1 MSTKWILPSLIA
13 LVVSGAAV
21 AAPQAYLYKDT
32 RTMAMGGASVAT
44 GGYSTA
50 VFSNPAGLA
59 KLPTDHGLIVEL
71 LGLQATTTQNGT
83 DIFSD
88 LSDAADSEQTSDIE
102 EVLANYAGEPVF
114 IDFSNYSSISYN
126 HGDIAWSVGLLAA
139 TDLNAVVNP
148 YNIGVLELQARAY
161 GGVNAG
167 VSYTLRDLWLGDLS
181 LGLGGK
187 YYAQNSY
194 EDVLDPDAILDFE
207 GKADEIIDDASVT
220 NTAFSFDLGAIYQFN
235 VPFKPS
241 LGLSIM
247 NIGGLDFDDA
257 YGSQPMTVNI
267 GGAVEPE
274 IPFIKRTRIA
284 IDYVDVLNAN
294 TFRIYD
300 YNPNEDDLSYRD
312 VEANDIIQQLN
323 VGMSALLYDNMWSS
337 LELAAGMYQGN
348 WTAGVD
354 FAASVFKLSF
364 ASYAE
369 EVGPVSG
376 DKSDRRYTA
385 SIGVGW

>member
-1 MSTKWILPSLIA
+1 MKTNWILPSLIA
-13 LVVSGAAV
+13 MAVSGAAV
-21 AAPQAYLYKDT
+21 AAPQSYLYKDT

-59 KLPTDHGLIVEL
+59 KLPTDHGMIVEL
-71 LGLQATTTQNGT
+71 LGFQATATQNGT
-83 DIFSD
+83 EIFTDLADASD
-88 LSDAADSEQTSDIE
+88 SGDSSDIE
-102 EVLANYAGEPVF
+102 DVLEKYAGQPVY
-114 IDFSNYSSISYN
+114 IDFSNYSSVSYN
-126 HGDIAWSVGLLAA
+126 HGDIAWSIGLLAA
-139 TDLNAVVNP
+139 TDINVTANP
-148 YNIGVLELQARAY
+148 YNISVLELQTRAY

-167 VSYTLRDLWLGDLS
+167 VSYTLRDMWLGDLS

-187 YYAQNSY
+187 FYGQNSY
-194 EDVLDPDAILDFE
+194 EDVLDPDDILDFE
-207 GKADEIIDDASVT
+207 GKADEIIDEASET
-220 NTAFSFDLGAIYQFN
+220 NTAFAFDLGAIYQFN
-235 VPFKPS
+235 VPLKPS
-241 LGLSIM
+241 FGLSIM

-300 YNPNEDDLSYRD
+300 YNPDEDGLSYRD
-312 VEANDIIQQLN
+312 VESNDIIQQLN
-323 VGMSALLYDNMWSS
+323 LGMSALLYDNTWSS
-337 LELAAGMYQGN
+337 LELAAGLYQGN
-348 WTAGVD
+348 WTAGID
-354 FAASVFKLSF
+354 FAASIFKLSF

-376 DKSDRRYTA
+376 DKTDRRYTA
-385 SIGVGW
+385 SLGLGW

>member
-1 MSTKWILPSLIA
+1 MKTNWILPSLVA
-13 LVVSGAAV
+13 MAVSGAAV
-21 AAPQAYLYKDT
+21 AAPQSYLYKDT

-59 KLPTDHGLIVEL
+59 KLPTDHGMIVEL
-71 LGLQATTTQNGT
+71 LGFQATATQNGT
-83 DIFSD
+83 EIFTDLADASD
-88 LSDAADSEQTSDIE
+88 SDDSSDIE
-102 EVLANYAGEPVF
+102 DVLEKYAGQPVY
-114 IDFSNYSSISYN
+114 IDFSNYSSVSYN
-126 HGDIAWSVGLLAA
+126 HGDIAWSIGLLAA
-139 TDLNAVVNP
+139 TDINVTANP
-148 YNIGVLELQARAY
+148 YSISVLELQARAY

-167 VSYTLRDLWLGDLS
+167 VSYTLRDMWLGDLS

-187 YYAQNSY
+187 FYGQNSY

-207 GKADEIIDDASVT
+207 GKADEITDEASET
-220 NTAFSFDLGAIYQFN
+220 NTAFAFDLGAIYQFN
-235 VPFKPS
+235 VPLKPS
-241 LGLSIM
+241 FGLSIM

-300 YNPNEDDLSYRD
+300 YNPDEDGLSYRD
-312 VEANDIIQQLN
+312 VESNDIIQQLN
-323 VGMSALLYDNMWSS
+323 LGMSALLYDNTWSS
-337 LELAAGMYQGN
+337 LELAAGLYQGN
-348 WTAGVD
+348 WTAGID
-354 FAASVFKLSF
+354 FAASIFKLSF

-376 DKSDRRYTA
+376 DKTDRRYTA
-385 SIGVGW
+385 SLGLGW

>member
-1 MSTKWILPSLIA
+1 MKTNWILPSLVA
-13 LVVSGAAV
+13 MAVSGAAV
-21 AAPQAYLYKDT
+21 AAPQSYLYKDT

-59 KLPTDHGLIVEL
+59 KLPTDHGMIVEL
-71 LGLQATTTQNGT
+71 LGFQATATQNGT
-83 DIFSD
+83 EIFTDLADASD
-88 LSDAADSEQTSDIE
+88 SGDSSDIE
-102 EVLANYAGEPVF
+102 DVLEKYAGQPVY
-114 IDFSNYSSISYN
+114 IDFSNYSSVSYN
-126 HGDIAWSVGLLAA
+126 HGDIAWSIGLLAA
-139 TDLNAVVNP
+139 TDINVIANP
-148 YNIGVLELQARAY
+148 YNISVLELQTRAY

-167 VSYTLRDLWLGDLS
+167 VSYTLRDMWLGDLS

-187 YYAQNSY
+187 FYGQNSY
-194 EDVLDPDAILDFE
+194 EDVLDPDDILDFE
-207 GKADEIIDDASVT
+207 GKADEIIDEASET
-220 NTAFSFDLGAIYQFN
+220 NTAFAFDLGAIYQFN
-235 VPFKPS
+235 VPLKPS
-241 LGLSIM
+241 FGLSIM

-300 YNPNEDDLSYRD
+300 YNPDEDGLSYRD
-312 VEANDIIQQLN
+312 VESNDIIQQLN
-323 VGMSALLYDNMWSS
+323 LGMSALLYDNTWSS
-337 LELAAGMYQGN
+337 LELAAGLYQGN
-348 WTAGVD
+348 WTAGID
-354 FAASVFKLSF
+354 FAASIFKLSF

-376 DKSDRRYTA
+376 DKTDRRYTA
-385 SIGVGW
+385 SLGLGW